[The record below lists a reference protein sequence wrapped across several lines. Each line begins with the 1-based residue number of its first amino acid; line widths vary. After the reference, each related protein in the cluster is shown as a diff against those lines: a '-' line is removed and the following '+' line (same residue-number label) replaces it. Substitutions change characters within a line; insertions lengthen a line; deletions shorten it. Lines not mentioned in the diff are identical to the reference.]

1 MSWKSATRRAAV
13 ILMLAGALGVGA
25 LASSTPAVAGD
36 VGGSSRVVGWTSCDD
51 GPDLVLTYMPTTHLL
66 SCADA
71 NSGLTRLRW
80 ASWTDERAVGT
91 GVYRWNDCDPDCAG
105 GTEYTAKATVVLDRP
120 RTQAGDRVFTRATV
134 TYTDESGVQQVE
146 RVTSIRWT
154 G

>member
-1 MSWKSATRRAAV
+1 MSWKPAARRAA
-13 ILMLAGALGVGA
+13 ITLILAGAVGLGA
-25 LASSTPAVAGD
+25 LAASTPALAGD
-36 VGGSSRVVGWTSCDD
+36 SGGSSRVVGWTSCDD
-51 GPDLVLTYMPTTHLL
+51 GPDLVLTYMPASHLL

-80 ASWTDERAVGT
+80 TSWTDRRAVGT

-105 GTEYTAKATVVLDRP
+105 GTEHTAKATVVLDRT
-120 RTQAGDRVFTRATV
+120 RTQSGERVFTRATL
-134 TYTDESGVQQVE
+134 TYVDDAGEQQVE